1 MQLAFSLNIRN
12 KEMDF
17 FSFRMKCPADN
28 AEIATKVEVRAPG
41 KGKGVICRAI
51 WDTGATGSM
60 IAASVAEKLDLKPC
74 GETRIFG
81 VHGSQK
87 AKVYTVDVVFPQAD
101 VILPEIRVS
110 EADSGGGFDLLVG
123 MDIIGRGMFG
133 IYGNGESLSVVFGLP
148 LAASSN

>member
-1 MQLAFSLNIRN
+1 
-12 KEMDF
+12 MDF
-17 FSFRMKCPADN
+17 FTFRMKCPSDN
-28 AEIATKVEVRAPG
+28 AEIATELEVFANG
-41 KGKGVICRAI
+41 GDKGTLCRAI

-60 IAASVAEKLDLKPC
+60 IAANVAEKLKLKPC

-87 AKVYTVDVVFPQAD
+87 AKVYTVDVVFPRAK
-101 VILPEIRVS
+101 VKLPGIRVS
-110 EADSGGGFDLLVG
+110 EADDGGGFDILVG

-148 LAASSN
+148 LSSISN

>member
-12 KEMDF
+12 KKMDF
-17 FSFRMKCPADN
+17 FSFRMKCTSDN
-28 AEIATKVEVRAPG
+28 AEIATKVEVCAPG
-41 KGKGVICRAI
+41 KEHGIVCRAI

-60 IAASVAEKLDLKPC
+60 IAAGVAEKLKLHPC

-81 VHGSQK
+81 VHGSQN
-87 AKVYTVDVVFPQAD
+87 AKVYNVDLIFPQAG
-101 VILPEIRVS
+101 VILPGIRVS

-133 IYGNGESLSVVFGLP
+133 IYGDGASLSVLFGLP
-148 LAASSN
+148 LASSSN

>member
-1 MQLAFSLNIRN
+1 M
-12 KEMDF
+12 EF
-17 FSFRMKCPADN
+17 FTFRMKCPADN

-60 IAASVAEKLDLKPC
+60 IAADVAERLNLRPF
-74 GETRIFG
+74 GETRILG
-81 VHGSQK
+81 VHGAQK
-87 AKVYTVDVVFPQAD
+87 AKVYKVDLVFKHAG
-101 VILPEIRVS
+101 VILPGVRVS
-110 EADSGGGFDLLVG
+110 EANSGGGFDLLVG

-148 LAASSN
+148 LASSSS

>member
-1 MQLAFSLNIRN
+1 M
-12 KEMDF
+12 EF
-17 FSFRMKCPADN
+17 FTFRMKCPADN
-28 AEIATKVEVRAPG
+28 AEIATKVEVCAPG

-60 IAASVAEKLDLKPC
+60 ITADVAEKLNLRPL
-74 GETRIFG
+74 GETRIMG

-87 AKVYTVDVVFPQAD
+87 AKVYKVDLIFPHAG
-101 VILPEIRVS
+101 VILPGVRVS

-133 IYGNGESLSVVFGLP
+133 IYGDGESLSVVFGLP
-148 LAASSN
+148 LASSSN